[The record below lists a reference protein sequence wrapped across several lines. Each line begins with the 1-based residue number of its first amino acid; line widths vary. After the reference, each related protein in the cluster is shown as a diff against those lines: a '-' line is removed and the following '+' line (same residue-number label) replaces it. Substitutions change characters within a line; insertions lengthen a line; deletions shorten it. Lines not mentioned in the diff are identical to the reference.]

1 VTQRSPAQ
9 RAFAMSLTA
18 PGRFAVTQTYMRIV
32 VLWVTLVGCGSVA
45 GHHPDA
51 GIDAAPG
58 DASIDGPP
66 CAANPA
72 GLAGRWRG
80 EMNPSDDTAA
90 HNGTPIGNNLG
101 YAPGQHG
108 LAFLLDGATN
118 VVSISDGDALWPAA
132 SFSVEAWVKTFAS
145 GNVISKYQCGGKCPS
160 AVSTAYWALSVAGTG
175 AAAFNLRT
183 DAAQTIASVTDTLH
197 DVHEGQWHHLV
208 GVRDV
213 PAATMTLYVD
223 GALAVSAN
231 LPPDQLGA
239 MTNTDGET
247 DPVVIGG
254 SQTAGATTYEG
265 FLKGAI
271 DDVSYYTSALTATQV
286 SAIYH
291 APDGECH

>member
-1 VTQRSPAQ
+1 
-9 RAFAMSLTA
+9 
-18 PGRFAVTQTYMRIV
+18 MRIV
-32 VLWVTLVGCGSVA
+32 VLWVTLVACGSVA
-45 GHHPDA
+45 GNHPDA
-51 GIDAAPG
+51 APDSAPS
-58 DASIDGPP
+58 DASTDGPT
-66 CAANPA
+66 CAANPP

-80 EMNPSDDTAA
+80 EMNTTDDTAA

-108 LAFLLDGATN
+108 LAFLLDGSTN
-118 VVSISDGDALWPAA
+118 VVSINDADTLWPAA
-132 SFSVEAWVKTFAS
+132 SFSLEAWVKTTSS
-145 GNVISKYQCGGKCPS
+145 GNVLSKYQCGGKCPS
-160 AVSTAYWALSVAGTG
+160 SSNAYWALSVSAAG
-175 AAAFNLRT
+175 AASFSLRT

-197 DVHEGQWHHLV
+197 NVHDGQWHHLV
-208 GVRDV
+208 GVRDL

-231 LPPDQLGA
+231 LPADQLGA

-254 SQTAGATTYEG
+254 SQTAGALSYES

-271 DDVSYYTSALTATQV
+271 DEVSYYASALTATQA
-286 SAIYH
+286 SAIYR